1 MKKPVQYIRCPR
13 CELNWIQKREKFCS
27 VCKAEMKANGN
38 LDTFDSEVDL
48 DICPVCKVNYISEGE
63 DMCHA
68 CAKLREAE
76 LADDDEAKADD
87 WKTYIYEKDDAP
99 EEEFEGDLTVG
110 NIDDEIDDE
119 DDDLNLDLDIDEL
132 EDDDDDDDFYEDS
145 DDDDELDFNDV
156 DFDDDD
162 DDDDDFDDDDD
173 DE

>member
-38 LDTFDSEVDL
+38 LDNFDEEVDL
-48 DICPVCKVNYISEGE
+48 EICPVCKVNYINEGE

-76 LADDDEAKADD
+76 LADDDEAKSDD

-110 NIDDEIDDE
+110 NMD
-119 DDDLNLDLDIDEL
+119 DEL
-132 EDDDDDDDFYEDS
+132 EDDDLNFDIEIDDIDEDEDDDDYF
-145 DDDDELDFNDV
+145 DDTDEDDELDF
-156 DFDDDD
+156 DDIDYDD
-162 DDDDDFDDDDD
+162 DDDDDFDEDDDD